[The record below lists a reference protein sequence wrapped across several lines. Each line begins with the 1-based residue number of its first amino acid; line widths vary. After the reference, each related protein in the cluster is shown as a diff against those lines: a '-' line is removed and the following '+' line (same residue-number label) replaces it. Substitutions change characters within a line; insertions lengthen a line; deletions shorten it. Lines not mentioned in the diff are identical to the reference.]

1 MTKEDIEEQ
10 FFLFL
15 EEYNSKHIYIQ
26 NNNNIHIKI
35 YNYKEILNSKNSRNL
50 ILQAFAWV
58 ETNQGHE
65 YWSYLN
71 NKWYLIYDEYI
82 LKNKKKYKRLRDI
95 WND

>member
-15 EEYNSKHIYIQ
+15 EENNSKYIYLQ
-26 NNNNIHIKI
+26 NNNKNYIKI

-50 ILQAFAWV
+50 ILQAFTWIDTR
-58 ETNQGHE
+58 EGTK
-65 YWSYLN
+65 YWSSLN

-82 LKNKKKYKRLRDI
+82 SKNKKKYKTLENV